1 MPKIVTDSQVLEA
14 VVQLIEANGYA
25 GTTTKQIADIANINE
40 VTLFRKY
47 GSKAQLVKEA
57 ISYYADHSEVETAV
71 QYSGDLEADLRRV
84 VMAYYGAAE
93 LHAKVFPIIMSE
105 IARVPELRE
114 TAGVP
119 LGIIAKIAH
128 LLQRYQD
135 EGKLRPENPFQAVG
149 ALLGPLIIN
158 TMVREAGVIDSEEIV
173 DLDEHVVAY
182 LYGRIIPTSQN
193 PPT

>member
-1 MPKIVTDSQVLEA
+1 MPKIVADSQVFET
-14 VVQLIEANGYA
+14 VIQLIEANGYA
-25 GTTTKQIADIANINE
+25 GTTTKQIAEAAHINE

-47 GSKAQLVKEA
+47 GNKAQLVKEA
-57 ISYYADHSEVETAV
+57 ISYYADHSEVETAA

-105 IARVPELRE
+105 MARVPELRE
-114 TAGVP
+114 TVGAP

-128 LLQRYQD
+128 LLQKYHE

-158 TMVREAGVIDSEEIV
+158 TMVRKAGVIGPEEIV

-182 LYGRIIPTSQN
+182 IYGRILPEA
-193 PPT
+193 

>member
-1 MPKIVTDSQVLEA
+1 MPKIVTDSQIFETVI
-14 VVQLIEANGYA
+14 QLIEANGYV
-25 GTTTKQIADIANINE
+25 GTTTKQIADAAQINE

-47 GSKAQLVKEA
+47 GNKAQLVKEA

-84 VMAYYGAAE
+84 VHAYWGAAE

-105 IARVPELRE
+105 MARVPELSE
-114 TAGVP
+114 TAKAP
-119 LGIIAKIAH
+119 LGIITKIAH

-135 EGKLRPENPFQAVG
+135 KGKLRPENPFQAVG
-149 ALLGPLIIN
+149 ALLGPLIVN
-158 TMVREAGVIDSEEIV
+158 TMVREAGVIGANEIV

-182 LYGRIIPTSQN
+182 LYGRSLPTA
-193 PPT
+193 